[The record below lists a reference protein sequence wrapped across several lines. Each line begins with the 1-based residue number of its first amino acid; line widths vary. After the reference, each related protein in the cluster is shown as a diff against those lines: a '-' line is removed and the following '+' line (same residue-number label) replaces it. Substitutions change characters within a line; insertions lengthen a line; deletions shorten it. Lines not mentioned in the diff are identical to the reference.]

1 MTGTEVTNKTAVI
14 TGITGQDG
22 FYLSHYLLNLGYR
35 VVGIRRRTSLPNDAR
50 LRFLRGSP
58 NLHVVHGD
66 VTDLS
71 SIQKIIREFRPDEFY
86 NLGAQSHVALS
97 WEYPTTTAEITG
109 LGVLNCLEA
118 IRREKA
124 DCRFYQAGSSEQFGN
139 SVAKM
144 SNGVLNEDSPMEP
157 ESPYAVAKVFGHN
170 ITQCY
175 RRSFDMFASTGILFN
190 HESPMRGEEFV
201 TRKIT
206 IGLARV
212 HWGLQQYV
220 ELGNMDAC
228 RDWGFAKDYVRAMHA
243 ILQQDRADDFVISTG
258 VTHSVKE
265 FFNAC
270 CEWFELDP
278 EKVYKIN
285 PKFMRPKDIDVLL
298 GDSRKAQSVLGWKP
312 DCDFQTLVEKMCE
325 YDYHLQSPDPQY
337 TRRSDEFL
345 F

>member
-1 MTGTEVTNKTAVI
+1 MIGTEATNKTAVI

-35 VVGIRRRTSLPNDAR
+35 VVGVRRRTSLPNDSR

-58 NLHVVHGD
+58 NLHLVHGD

-71 SIQKIIREFRPDEFY
+71 SIQKIVREFRPDEFY

-109 LGVLNCLEA
+109 IGVLNCLEA
-118 IRREKA
+118 IRREKG

-144 SNGVLNEDSPMEP
+144 SNGVLNENSPMEP

-175 RRSFDMFASTGILFN
+175 RRSFNMYAACGILFN

-201 TRKIT
+201 TRKIS

-212 HWGLQQYV
+212 HWGLQDYV

-228 RDWGFAKDYVRAMHA
+228 RDWGFAKDYVQAMHA
-243 ILQQDRADDFVISTG
+243 MLQQDKPDDFVISTG
-258 VTHSVKE
+258 RTHSVRE
-265 FFNAC
+265 YFNLC
-270 CEWFELDP
+270 CKHFGLDP
-278 EKVYKIN
+278 EKVYKVN
-285 PKFMRPKDIDVLL
+285 PKYMRPKDIDRLL
-298 GDSRKAQSVLGWKP
+298 GDSTKAHTVLGWKP
-312 DCDFQTLVEKMCE
+312 DCTFEKLVGKMYQ
-325 YDYHLQSPDPQY
+325 YDLHLQSPDPTY
-337 TRRSDEFL
+337 ARRADEFL